1 MPPVL
6 FGAVL
11 FLSKVIGMLTEV
23 PSPTWCPIPVPMPK
37 PMDIPGVPAV
47 QAQSMEERRMRGI
60 EGFMAFP
67 RYEYEPDC
75 RR

>member
-23 PSPTWCPIPVPMPK
+23 PSPTWRPMPVPIPK
-37 PMDIPGVPAV
+37 PMDMPGVPTV
-47 QAQSMEERRMRGI
+47 QAQSADVRRMRGV
-60 EGFMAFP
+60 ECFMAFP
-67 RYEYEPDC
+67 HYE
-75 RR
+75 

>member
-23 PSPTWCPIPVPMPK
+23 PSPTWRPMPVPMPK
-37 PMDIPGVPAV
+37 PMDMPGVPAV
-47 QAQSMEERRMRGI
+47 QAQSAGERRIREI
-60 EGFMAFP
+60 EGFMVFP

>member
-11 FLSKVIGMLTEV
+11 FLSKAIGMLTEV
-23 PSPTWCPIPVPMPK
+23 PSPTWCPILVPMPK
-37 PMDIPGVPAV
+37 PMDMPGVPAV
-47 QAQSMEERRMRGI
+47 QAQSAGERRIREI
-60 EGFMAFP
+60 EGFMVFP